1 MKTNYTTGV
10 LTGIF
15 SVLLITIILDLNKID
30 SNDNYSFHDLN
41 DTRAIIFNK
50 VTGEIKYDTIRDKVP
65 SQVQKVSLVGGQ
77 MQRVHLVGSDGKANR
92 FGLPIQC
99 YFGCD

>member
-1 MKTNYTTGV
+1 MKKMKTNYTTGL

-15 SVLLITIILDLNKID
+15 SVLLITIILGSNKID

-50 VTGEIKYDTIRDKVP
+50 VTGEIKYETIREETP
-65 SQVQKVSLVGGQ
+65 SQTQNVNIKSWPFYTSLSVN
-77 MQRVHLVGSDGKANR
+77 VD
-92 FGLPIQC
+92 
-99 YFGCD
+99 

>member
-1 MKTNYTTGV
+1 MKTNYTTGL

-15 SVLLITIILDLNKID
+15 SVLLITIILGSNKID

-50 VTGEIKYDTIRDKVP
+50 VTGEIKYEEIREEVLNQGIHIIRWP
-65 SQVQKVSLVGGQ
+65 TSPLQLRG
-77 MQRVHLVGSDGKANR
+77 RINN
-92 FGLPIQC
+92 
-99 YFGCD
+99 

>member
-15 SVLLITIILDLNKID
+15 SVLLITIILGSNKID

-50 VTGEIKYDTIRDKVP
+50 VTGEIKYETIREEAP
-65 SQVQKVSLVGGQ
+65 SNIHNVDITG
-77 MQRVHLVGSDGKANR
+77 
-92 FGLPIQC
+92 
-99 YFGCD
+99 

>member
-15 SVLLITIILDLNKID
+15 SVLLISIILGSNKID

-50 VTGEIKYDTIRDKVP
+50 VTGEIKYETIREEAP
-65 SQVQKVSLVGGQ
+65 SNIQSVDITGW
-77 MQRVHLVGSDGKANR
+77 
-92 FGLPIQC
+92 PIRDLDVDVTECVDC
-99 YFGCD
+99 YKW

>member
-1 MKTNYTTGV
+1 MKTNYTTGI

-15 SVLLITIILDLNKID
+15 SALLITIILDLNKID

-65 SQVQKVSLVGGQ
+65 SQVQKVSLVGSTKT
-77 MQRVHLVGSDGKANR
+77 RVTIDGVETT
-92 FGLPIQC
+92 LPVDIR
-99 YFGCD
+99 GPVSVW

>member
-15 SVLLITIILDLNKID
+15 SVLLITIILGSNKIE
-30 SNDNYSFHDLN
+30 SNANYSFHDLN

-50 VTGEIKYDTIRDKVP
+50 VTGDIEYETIREEAP
-65 SQVQKVSLVGGQ
+65 SQTQKVEITGWPWEDLDVDVTDAPTISV
-77 MQRVHLVGSDGKANR
+77 
-92 FGLPIQC
+92 IT
-99 YFGCD
+99 Y